1 MLYQSLSGSE
11 LRSLLHSDV
20 LAAAVI
26 TSKMMTVTIKII
38 TEYNTHATVPHISL
52 NAYAL
57 RLHLNAMLV
66 EASSAMRW
74 LIKYSELLW
83 CAKKKINKQQPKK
96 SCCTKTWHFPF
107 LETSS
112 WQSSVFQFLEGP
124 FISLTSH
131 TCWLLPFHR
140 FWKLVLVYILIMIAP
155 QQRRRY
161 FAIKCNTYQSLVR
174 SFKEK
179 ACCFPVFLHSNL

>member
-66 EASSAMRW
+66 EASSAMR
-74 LIKYSELLW
+74 
-83 CAKKKINKQQPKK
+83 
-96 SCCTKTWHFPF
+96 
-107 LETSS
+107 
-112 WQSSVFQFLEGP
+112 
-124 FISLTSH
+124 
-131 TCWLLPFHR
+131 
-140 FWKLVLVYILIMIAP
+140 
-155 QQRRRY
+155 
-161 FAIKCNTYQSLVR
+161 
-174 SFKEK
+174 
-179 ACCFPVFLHSNL
+179 